1 MAKNEVL
8 NKVYG
13 KGISVKKAYEELF
26 ANKETKRCGRA
37 YFIKTK
43 ILIPNAKKTNNLL
56 RAVFLLPVPIVI
68 LKFIVKRS
76 KKDIGKEWGHF
87 TNQELIELLSIKG
100 ITVDIK
106 ANDGTKIFLKTI

>member
-1 MAKNEVL
+1 M
-8 NKVYG
+8 
-13 KGISVKKAYEELF
+13 
-26 ANKETKRCGRA
+26 
-37 YFIKTK
+37 
-43 ILIPNAKKTNNLL
+43 
-56 RAVFLLPVPIVI
+56 PIVI